1 MAGIEQHAQTADR
14 GEATREK
21 LVQAA
26 RELVVEY
33 GYDGV
38 STAQVL
44 ARAGVSRGGLYH
56 HFGGKDELM
65 AAVLEAVEVDFAGRL
80 ALAVAGASDPF
91 DALATGV
98 QWYLDECW
106 RSKELQRVGL
116 YEGRRALG
124 WQAWRDTIAPY
135 GLQMFAAGLTAAIE
149 AGQLQDV
156 DPLVLAHLILAQMH
170 EAVTMILAAEDPAG
184 ERERVGAVVAATI
197 EGLRKDMRGT

>member
-1 MAGIEQHAQTADR
+1 MVGIEQRERTADR

-26 RELVVEY
+26 RELVVEH

-56 HFGGKDELM
+56 HFDGKDELL

-80 ALAVAGASDPF
+80 ALAVADASGPF

-98 QWYLDECW
+98 QWYLDECR
-106 RSKELQRVGL
+106 RSTELQRVGL

-135 GLQMFAAGLTAAIE
+135 GLQMFAAALTAAID
-149 AGQLQDV
+149 AGQLRDV

-170 EAVTMILAAEDPAG
+170 EGVTMILAAEDPDG

-197 EGLRKDMRGT
+197 EGLREDARAT